1 MISQNLI
8 EKINEL
14 VGDKTFKYSG
24 ELIPGATTI
33 ISIEYKFKI
42 TGVKQMISVGEYY
55 DYLLIDVTITGLNDP
70 LSRLV
75 FGFDEKNKHHNFE
88 AMFKT
93 QLYPFYNGLNQ
104 NISSFL
110 RPFDDDYVR
119 ITINSLNFDLPES
132 KPISESRMSRV
143 AIRTTVK
150 DIVNVIKKGEEGFF
164 MLPGDEGEAYSFTNL
179 PFKYG
184 VNLNIE
190 IDNTSEGFSID
201 ANYVTAEE
209 LIDNIDVK
217 INYNPKTLKKNFY
230 DIIGELNDII
240 AHELE
245 HGFQNYKGELKRRGR
260 KPTKPLSYYSQP
272 NEIAAQRAGFRRI
285 AKLKKLPYKQIVKDW
300 FNTHKEIHKL
310 NENEQEKI
318 IKILLNK

>member
-55 DYLLIDVTITGLNDP
+55 DYLLIDVTITSLNDP

-104 NISSFL
+104 AISSYL
-110 RPFDDDYVR
+110 RFFDNDYVR
-119 ITINSLNFDLPES
+119 ITINNLSFDLPKSEN
-132 KPISESRMSRV
+132 ITESRMSRV
-143 AIRTTVK
+143 AVRTTVK
-150 DIVNVIKKGEEGFF
+150 DVVYKLKDGKSGNFR
-164 MLPGDEGEAYSFTNL
+164 LPNNDDEYIFTNL
-179 PFKYG
+179 PFSYT
-184 VNLNIE
+184 VDLTLQ
-190 IDNTSEGFSID
+190 IDNELEGYETN
-201 ANYVTAEE
+201 ANHAENEVIE
-209 LIDNIDVK
+209 LLIRF
-217 INYNPKTLKKNFY
+217 NPKTLKKNFY
-230 DIIGELNDII
+230 NIIGELNDII

-245 HGFQNYKGELKRRGR
+245 HLHQYFKGEHVYNELPKGIE
-260 KPTKPLSYYSQP
+260 YYLQPQEIKSQ
-272 NEIAAQRAGFRRI
+272 RVGFRRV
-285 AKLKKLPYKQIVKDW
+285 AKLRKLPYKQVIQDW
-300 FNTHKEIHKL
+300 FDTHKEIHNL
-310 NENEQEKI
+310 NDDEVKI
-318 IKILLNK
+318 VINTLLNK